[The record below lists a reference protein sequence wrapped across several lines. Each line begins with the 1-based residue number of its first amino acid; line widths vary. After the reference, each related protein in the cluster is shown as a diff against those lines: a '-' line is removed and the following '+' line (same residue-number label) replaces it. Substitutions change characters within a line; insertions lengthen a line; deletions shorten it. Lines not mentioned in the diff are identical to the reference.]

1 MSWPIWQSSSMRK
14 MPSSMAYG
22 KSPLVRPSSP
32 SEQSMPLDMT
42 PLSLPLVILTPFGSS
57 DLCRATGTM
66 SPAWTLEAPVT
77 ICTGSSW
84 PTSSWQITR
93 WSESGCFSTDRILPT
108 TTFLTSSNSVFQPST
123 FEPDILSCFGEIPH
137 RDFPN
142 IDIIFQPS
150 HRKIHSSSFL
160 SWIDLFSGDRQA
172 LPRRSARRLFKKGLR
187 KLSIFLF

>member
-1 MSWPIWQSSSMRK
+1 MTDRQSGRFGVISNSTVVSLQPSAEAMSWPIWHSSSMRK

-32 SEQSMPLDMT
+32 SEQSMPLDIT

-66 SPAWTLEAPVT
+66 SPAWTLDAPVT

-123 FEPDILSCFGEIPH
+123 FEPDILIASEKSRIETSP
-137 RDFPN
+137 
-142 IDIIFQPS
+142 IS
-150 HRKIHSSSFL
+150 T
-160 SWIDLFSGDRQA
+160 
-172 LPRRSARRLFKKGLR
+172 
-187 KLSIFLF
+187 